1 MPPTPRFFTSHC
13 FLPAASDIDIIT
25 ERKLAELEADRKDQ
39 QCSCLRPHFL
49 LPAPA
54 EIDTIKERKM
64 AELEAYRKDQEAA
77 KDAARK
83 KLLLA
88 KAQQQQAAK
97 EGAAAGGAAA
107 KPAGKQSARAKQPAA

>member
-1 MPPTPRFFTSHC
+1 M
-13 FLPAASDIDIIT
+13 A
-25 ERKLAELEADRKDQ
+25 KLEAYRKDQ
-39 QCSCLRPHFL
+39 QCSCIRPHFL

>member
-1 MPPTPRFFTSHC
+1 MLLFPLRSLLAS
-13 FLPAASDIDIIT
+13 FLIPAALCLVPPEIDI
-25 ERKLAELEADRKDQ
+25 
-39 QCSCLRPHFL
+39 
-49 LPAPA
+49 
-54 EIDTIKERKM
+54 IKERKM

-97 EGAAAGGAAA
+97 EGAGAGGAGAAA
-107 KPAGKQSARAKQPAA
+107 KPGKQSARAKQPAA